1 MFMSKKK
8 KAELDE
14 AIKRHPAKGL
24 KKLITVHTETGSVYE
39 FDLEQNRVRRVNET
53 GNFKAMRKDDQWLEL
68 VTVPTIVIGQPMGF
82 ALHGVAEEPDM
93 VTFRTTSYVTKIE
106 EV

>member
-1 MFMSKKK
+1 MFLSKKNK
-8 KAELDE
+8 EELE
-14 AIKRHPAKGL
+14 NAIKRHPAKGS

-53 GNFKAMRKDDQWLEL
+53 GNFTNMRKDDQWIEL
-68 VTVPTIVIGQPMGF
+68 VTVPTITVGESMAF
-82 ALHGVAEEPDM
+82 ALRGVSEEPDI